1 MARKYITAAEFKD
14 KPLGIA
20 LRQYSSDQLDSFI
33 EIATEQVETFCERV
47 FEQTTYTETFIGDN
61 SNTYLTLQYPLIS
74 VTSISETTLETTP
87 TTQTI
92 TPSTLVRTSETDKFG
107 KVRLGPASEVGTFS
121 ANAKYTIVYTAG
133 YATLPPAIK
142 HATALFVSELV
153 KPDYGGA
160 QDSTPEI
167 IPLTSQ
173 QIADMLSIYRR
184 RRIGV

>member
-20 LRQYSSDQLDSFI
+20 LRQYSSDQLDSLI
-33 EIATEQVETFCERV
+33 EIATEQVESYCERI
-47 FEQTTYTETFIGDN
+47 FEQTTYTETFVGDG
-61 SNTYLTLQYPLIS
+61 SSTYLTLQYPLSSI
-74 VTSISETTLETTP
+74 TSLSQTTIATTP
-87 TTQTI
+87 VTTTVTPNTI
-92 TPSTLVRTSETDKFG
+92 VRTTETDKFG
-107 KVRLGPASEVGTFS
+107 KVLLGPASEVEIFS
-121 ANAKYTIVYTAG
+121 PDSKYTIVYTAG

-167 IPLTSQ
+167 IPLSSQ
-173 QIADMLSIYRR
+173 QIADLLSTYRR

>member
-1 MARKYITAAEFKD
+1 MARKYITATEFKD

-47 FEQTTYTETFIGDN
+47 FEQTTYTETFVGDG
-61 SNTYLTLQYPLIS
+61 SSTYLTLQYPLIS
-74 VTSISETTLETTP
+74 VTSISETTIATTP
-87 TTQTI
+87 STTAI
-92 TPSTLVRTSETDKFG
+92 TPSTLVRTTETDKFG
-107 KVRLGPASEVGTFS
+107 KIRLGPSSEVTNFQAG
-121 ANAKYTIVYTAG
+121 AKYTIVYTAG

-160 QDSTPEI
+160 QDTTPEI
-167 IPLTSQ
+167 IPISSQ
-173 QIADMLSIYRR
+173 QIADLLSIYRR

>member
-1 MARKYITAAEFKD
+1 MARKYITATEFKD

-20 LRQYSSDQLDSFI
+20 LRQYSSDQLDSLI

-47 FEQTTYTETFIGDN
+47 FEQATYTESFVGDG
-61 SNTYLTLQYPLIS
+61 SSTYLTLQYPLTS
-74 VTSISETTLETTP
+74 VTSISETTIATTP
-87 TTQTI
+87 VTTTI

-107 KVRLGPASEVGTFS
+107 KVLLGPASETTLFS
-121 ANAKYTIVYTAG
+121 PTSKYTIVYTAG

-142 HATALFVSELV
+142 HATALFMSELV

-160 QDSTPEI
+160 QDTTPEI
-167 IPLTSQ
+167 IPLSSQ
-173 QIADMLSIYRR
+173 QIADLLSIYRR

>member
-1 MARKYITAAEFKD
+1 MARKYITATEFKD

-20 LRQYSSDQLDSFI
+20 LRQYSSDQLDSLI
-33 EIATEQVETFCERV
+33 EIATEQVESYCERV
-47 FEQTTYTETFIGDN
+47 FEQATYTETFVGDG
-61 SNTYLTLQYPLIS
+61 SSTYLTLQYPLTS
-74 VTSISETTLETTP
+74 VTSISSTTIAVVPVTT
-87 TTQTI
+87 TV
-92 TPSTLVRTSETDKFG
+92 TPSTLVRTTETDKFG
-107 KVRLGPASEVGTFS
+107 KVRLGPASGIDVFLPD
-121 ANAKYTIVYTAG
+121 AKYTIVYTAG

-167 IPLTSQ
+167 IPMSSQ
-173 QIADMLSIYRR
+173 QIADLLSIYRR

>member
-20 LRQYSSDQLDSFI
+20 LRQYSSDQLDSLI
-33 EIATEQVETFCERV
+33 EIATEQVESYCERV
-47 FEQTTYTETFIGDN
+47 FEQTTYTETFVGDG
-61 SNTYLTLQYPLIS
+61 SGTYLTLQYPLIS
-74 VTSISETTLETTP
+74 VTSISQTTIATTP
-87 TTQTI
+87 ITTSVTAN
-92 TPSTLVRTSETDKFG
+92 TLVRTSETDKFG
-107 KVRLGPASEVGTFS
+107 KVRLGPASEVEVFS
-121 ANAKYTIVYTAG
+121 PDAKYTIVYTAG

-167 IPLTSQ
+167 IPLSSQ
-173 QIADMLSIYRR
+173 QIADLLSIYRR